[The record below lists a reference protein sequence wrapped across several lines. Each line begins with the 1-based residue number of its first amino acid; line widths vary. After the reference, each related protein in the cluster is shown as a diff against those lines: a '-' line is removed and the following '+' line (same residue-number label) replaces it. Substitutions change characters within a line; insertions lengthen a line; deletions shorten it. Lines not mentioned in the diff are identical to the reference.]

1 MTKYE
6 GEPHGPGVRHL
17 LPVFRSSGGWVED
30 FSHFP
35 APVPENIGF
44 LFARDRTGKNPTGAT
59 KKNTKQS

>member
-1 MTKYE
+1 
-6 GEPHGPGVRHL
+6 
-17 LPVFRSSGGWVED
+17 VED

-59 KKNTKQS
+59 KKNPKQS